1 VNRWFPDADDI
12 ATERAAAETLRRFPI
27 APRVITIGAGAG
39 GVGVTSVGA
48 GVAATLGTLWP
59 GRVAYAGL
67 TDVPALSGVHTEAG
81 PLWTD
86 RVDTDLVG
94 RLTGEYGMVLLDVG
108 AHSDAAAR
116 RLWSAADRALLVTD
130 LSGRGEERARARA
143 DEAGPARRATV
154 VVGQRAAGDRF
165 GVPIDKGFHQ
175 LDDGLL
181 DRVRP
186 ATCRALLLL
195 AAWCM

>member
-1 VNRWFPDADDI
+1 VNRWFPDPDDI
-12 ATERAAAETLRRFPI
+12 ATERAAAETLRRFPV
-27 APRVITIGAGAG
+27 APQVITISAGAG

-67 TDVPALSGVHTEAG
+67 TDVPALSGVYTESG

-86 RVDTDLVG
+86 QMEPDLVG
-94 RLTGEYGMVLLDVG
+94 RLTAEYGVVLLDVG
-108 AHSDAAAR
+108 THSDPAAR
-116 RLWSAADRALLVTD
+116 RLCGAADRALLVTD
-130 LSGRGEERARARA
+130 PSGRGEERARARA
-143 DEAGPARRATV
+143 DESGPARRATV
-154 VVGQRAAGDRF
+154 VVGQTTAGDRF
-165 GVPIDKGFHQ
+165 GVPMDKGFRQ